1 MTQATARAYPNI
13 ALVKYWGKADE
24 ALIIPVAGSMS
35 MTLDDYATTTTVR
48 LDDAADALSLN
59 GTQLDHTDSAT
70 QRVGAF
76 LDIVRGLAQERGLDT
91 AAAHAQVT
99 TVNEGPT
106 AAGMA
111 SSASGFAALAQAAS
125 AAYGLDLDT
134 RDLSRLARRGSGSAC
149 RSVINRFAVWH
160 AGDSDETSYAEEIAA
175 PDLAMIAVTVASGAK
190 KVSSRA
196 GMRATAA
203 TSPFYRAWI
212 TTTEESLNEMV
223 RACADADF
231 TRIGEITEAHAMR
244 MHAVINAC
252 EPPIRYLAPAS
263 YQVFDAVAELRA
275 NGVEAY
281 ATADAGPNVVVISR
295 PEDAEQIAGALGQYA
310 ENGEA
315 KVLRPGPGAHVVN
328 ADDAAD
334 AAGATA

>member
-1 MTQATARAYPNI
+1 MTQATARAYPNV

-35 MTLDDYATTTTVR
+35 MTLDDYATTTTVH
-48 LDDAADALSLN
+48 LGEGTGASGGADALNLN
-59 GTQLDHTDSAT
+59 GTELEPVDTAA
-70 QRVGAF
+70 QRVAAF
-76 LDIVRGLAQERGLDT
+76 LDIVRGIAAERGLDT
-91 AAAHAQVT
+91 ATERARVT

-111 SSASGFAALAQAAS
+111 SSASGFAALATAAS
-125 AAYGLDLDT
+125 AAYGLELNE
-134 RDLSRLARRGSGSAC
+134 RELSRLARRGSGSAC
-149 RSVINRFAVWH
+149 RSVISRFAVWH

-175 PDLAMIAVTVASGAK
+175 PDLSMIAVTVASHAK

-203 TSPFYRAWI
+203 TSPFYRSWI
-212 TTTEESLNEMV
+212 TSTEESLNEMV
-223 RACADADF
+223 RACQDADF
-231 TRIGEITEAHAMR
+231 TRIGQITETHAMR

-252 EPPIRYLAPAS
+252 EPPIRYLAPVS

-295 PEDAEQIAGALGQYA
+295 PADAATVAEALAGYA
-310 ENGEA
+310 ENGRA
-315 KVLRPGPGAHVVN
+315 TILNPGPGAQLLEP
-328 ADDAAD
+328 AE
-334 AAGATA
+334 ATA